1 AEECV
6 GHGDT
11 GVQSPEVDIQFTES
25 TCSISCKMN
34 ISKSKTI
41 YWIKL
46 LKYINDSF
54 YDIVH
59 IRRIGQKIVV
69 HWFNCTDAELRFS
82 IDGSNLHEAKL
93 EFKLNSSDIRVSD
106 TGTYKY
112 EVHSGNTYWN
122 TTTVDFAGCYRDQAI
137 AGSTFKK
144 PVFLYIILS
153 LLLIRV
159 L

>member
-1 AEECV
+1 
-6 GHGDT
+6 
-11 GVQSPEVDIQFTES
+11 
-25 TCSISCKMN
+25 MN

-59 IRRIGQKIVV
+59 IRRIGQTIVI

-82 IDGSNLHEAKL
+82 IDGSNLNEAKL

-112 EVHSGNTYWN
+112 EVHSENTYWN
-122 TTTVDFAGCYRDQAI
+122 TTTVDFAG
-137 AGSTFKK
+137 
-144 PVFLYIILS
+144 II
-153 LLLIRV
+153 II
-159 L
+159 

>member
-1 AEECV
+1 
-6 GHGDT
+6 
-11 GVQSPEVDIQFTES
+11 
-25 TCSISCKMN
+25 MN

-59 IRRIGQKIVV
+59 IRRIGPKIVI

-82 IDGSNLHEAKL
+82 IDGSNLNEAKL

-122 TTTVDFAGCYRDQAI
+122 TTTVDFAG
-137 AGSTFKK
+137 
-144 PVFLYIILS
+144 II
-153 LLLIRV
+153 II
-159 L
+159 